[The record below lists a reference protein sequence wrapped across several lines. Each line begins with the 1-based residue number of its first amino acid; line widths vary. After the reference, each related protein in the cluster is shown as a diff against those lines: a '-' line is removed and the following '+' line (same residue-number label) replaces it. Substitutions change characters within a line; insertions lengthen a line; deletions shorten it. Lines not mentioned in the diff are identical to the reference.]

1 MIIEA
6 ILKINPNAQV
16 VVRGNDINTCEIEW
30 HNGTTPISK
39 ADIEAQF
46 PIVEFDMAMKDL
58 RTKRNKLLQ
67 DTDHYALSDQT
78 LSDDMRTYRQSLR
91 DITNGLTT
99 VEEVNAVELDNA
111 MADLRTKRNQLLI
124 DTDFHALSDNTMSE
138 DMTTYRQELRDITE
152 GITTVEQANAVVF
165 PTKP

>member
-6 ILKINPNAQV
+6 ILKINPNAKV
-16 VVRGNDINTCEIEW
+16 CVNGEDINTCEIQWLE
-30 HNGTTPISK
+30 GTTPIPV

-46 PIVEFDMAMKDL
+46 TAVEFDMAMEDL
-58 RTKRNKLLQ
+58 RAKRNNLLA

-99 VEEVNAVELDNA
+99 VEDVNSV
-111 MADLRTKRNQLLI
+111 TW
-124 DTDFHALSDNTMSE
+124 
-138 DMTTYRQELRDITE
+138 
-152 GITTVEQANAVVF
+152 
-165 PTKP
+165 PTKPGV

>member
-1 MIIEA
+1 MKIFNA
-6 ILKINPNAQV
+6 IKKINPNAEV
-16 VVRGNDINTCEIEW
+16 TVRGSDINTCEIEW

-39 ADIEAQF
+39 SDIEAQF
-46 PIVEFDMAMKDL
+46 P
-58 RTKRNKLLQ
+58 
-67 DTDHYALSDQT
+67 
-78 LSDDMRTYRQSLR
+78 
-91 DITNGLTT
+91 
-99 VEEVNAVELDNA
+99 AVELDNA
-111 MADLRTKRNQLLI
+111 MADLRTKRNRLLQ

>member
-1 MIIEA
+1 MIIKA
-6 ILKINPNAQV
+6 ILKINPNAEV
-16 VVRGNDINTCEIEW
+16 SVRGTDINTCTFEW

-46 PIVEFDMAMKDL
+46 TAVEFDMAMEDL
-58 RTKRNKLLQ
+58 RLTRNNLLK

-99 VEEVNAVELDNA
+99 KAQVDAV
-111 MADLRTKRNQLLI
+111 TW
-124 DTDFHALSDNTMSE
+124 
-138 DMTTYRQELRDITE
+138 
-152 GITTVEQANAVVF
+152 
-165 PTKP
+165 PTKPGA

>member
-1 MIIEA
+1 MITKA
-6 ILKINPNAQV
+6 ILKINPNAIV
-16 VVRGNDINTCEIEW
+16 TVRGNDINTCEVEW

-39 ADIEAQF
+39 SDIEAQF
-46 PIVEFDMAMKDL
+46 P
-58 RTKRNKLLQ
+58 
-67 DTDHYALSDQT
+67 
-78 LSDDMRTYRQSLR
+78 
-91 DITNGLTT
+91 
-99 VEEVNAVELDNA
+99 AVELDNA

-165 PTKP
+165 PTTP